1 MGHYITGFAIY
12 TLAMVGLLF
21 FALFV
26 YKKFSISSF
35 MGKKR
40 GLLEIEDALGLSARK
55 TLYIVKAGAEKF
67 LIACDIDRT
76 TLIAKLETTNED
88 TNIISDTDRINDV
101 LQTVDNEE

>member
-35 MGKKR
+35 IGKRQGFLK
-40 GLLEIEDALGLSARK
+40 IEDALGLSARK
-55 TLYIVKAGAEKF
+55 TLYIVRAGKEKF
-67 LIACDIDRT
+67 LIAADLDRT
-76 TLIAKLETTNED
+76 TLISKLDSSQEDIENLNEID
-88 TNIISDTDRINDV
+88 KTIEISQNISC
-101 LQTVDNEE
+101 EE